1 MEIFGFVISVW
12 AAIIMGLFFI
22 AMIFGC
28 TLDRRGTE
36 APKWYIMGIGVVAFV
51 SWFWSDL
58 RWSGIFDA
66 RMWTFVG
73 LYLLIGLGYSI
84 IEFLLEVRRSARYW
98 SGKWEDFK
106 KAAQRRMHGET
117 MGQYKTTDEPTTNL
131 VTEFLHWRN
140 DVSYLRIIGIEA
152 TADGTNIEPKINRQQ
167 LAESIGC
174 WTIFWPFYA
183 LSLIFGDLLN
193 EVFRIIADL
202 VANISGRFVRMAFK
216 DVFKL

>member
-1 MEIFGFVISVW
+1 
-12 AAIIMGLFFI
+12 
-22 AMIFGC
+22 
-28 TLDRRGTE
+28 
-36 APKWYIMGIGVVAFV
+36 
-51 SWFWSDL
+51 
-58 RWSGIFDA
+58 
-66 RMWTFVG
+66 
-73 LYLLIGLGYSI
+73 
-84 IEFLLEVRRSARYW
+84 
-98 SGKWEDFK
+98 
-106 KAAQRRMHGET
+106 

-140 DVSYLRIIGIEA
+140 AVSYLRIIGIEA